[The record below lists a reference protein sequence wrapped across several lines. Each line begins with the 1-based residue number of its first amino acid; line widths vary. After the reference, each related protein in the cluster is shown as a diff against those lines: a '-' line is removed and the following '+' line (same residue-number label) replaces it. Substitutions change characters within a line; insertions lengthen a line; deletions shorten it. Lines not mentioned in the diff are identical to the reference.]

1 MERSIT
7 CSRHQEPGNRSIRSL
22 AVAVDTVVIASQH
35 TADVSL
41 DQLREDILREVIKP
55 VLGERW
61 LTEETRV
68 LINHAGSFILGGPA
82 ADTGLTGRKI
92 IVDTYGGS
100 CPHGGGAFS
109 GKDATKVDRSA
120 AYASRWVARHLVDS
134 GLARRAIVQVSYAIG
149 SLQPISI
156 LVNTNGTGVF
166 SDEVLA
172 DAVTKTFDL
181 LQRELSKGSTCDSHA
196 SSRQPPTVTLAEHRT
211 ASIGILHHGSATRQR
226 EALSP
231 KKQTPQTVLKFTP
244 K

>member
-1 MERSIT
+1 M
-7 CSRHQEPGNRSIRSL
+7 
-22 AVAVDTVVIASQH
+22 
-35 TADVSL
+35 SL
-41 DQLREDILREVIKP
+41 DQLREDILQDVIKP

-92 IVDTYGGS
+92 IVDTYGGN
-100 CPHGGGAFS
+100 CPHGSGAFS

-134 GLARRAIVQVSYAIG
+134 GLARRATVQVSYAIG

-156 LVNTNGTGVF
+156 LVNTNGTGVY

-181 LQRELSKGSTCDSHA
+181 
-196 SSRQPPTVTLAEHRT
+196 
-211 ASIGILHHGSATRQR
+211 
-226 EALSP
+226 SP
-231 KKQTPQTVLKFTP
+231 KGIIERSQPATATLPADGRLRSLWPSTGRLRLGSHLTRRHFAQNANSSHQRSLILQTVQKFTRKRSDKFYP
-244 K
+244 IKIPPPNPI